1 MTRSAKPHLLAMY
14 EPPFWPARNVAT
26 TNGRGYHTYN
36 WLRNLTVLC
45 APDAFCVQRGNF
57 IFLFEGTQEFALGD
71 FAVANVSK
79 LWRLFF
85 NTKTHTHLK
94 HARI

>member
-1 MTRSAKPHLLAMY
+1 MSRPQMGA
-14 EPPFWPARNVAT
+14 
-26 TNGRGYHTYN
+26 GYHTYN

-45 APDAFCVQRGNF
+45 VPDAFCVQRGNF
-57 IFLFEGTQEFALGD
+57 IFLFEGTPEFALGD

-85 NTKTHTHLK
+85 NTKTHTLK
-94 HARI
+94 TRTHMKGLFNIIISSI